1 MRYVLLILAAA
12 SLVRAET
19 SVCGTEEL
27 LPIGF
32 TEEELLRLDEIGTYG
47 PRATEPPPTGNG

>member
-1 MRYVLLILAAA
+1 MKYAPLLLIFAMTAF
-12 SLVRAET
+12 AEM

-32 TEEELLRLDEIGTYG
+32 TDEELLHLDEIGLNTV
-47 PRATEPPPTGNG
+47 PTSPPMP